1 MEKKIGHELGNVFFP
16 GGFLIQNRLNR
27 NFSSK
32 RSQRVNNSVKE
43 NKTADLA
50 WVWPLS
56 TDVGGL
62 GAWPHLV
69 ALQES
74 GGIPVHGGLLRS
86 PYPTRNTATASPCPC
101 PCLLLWLAAEQAV
114 AGLAHG
120 CASLPRCAQ
129 PQVLLRSAEGGV
141 CPGKRVMHCW
151 LRRSFRNK

>member
-43 NKTADLA
+43 NKTPDLA

-56 TDVGGL
+56 NDVGGL

-86 PYPTRNTATASPCPC
+86 PYPTRNTATASPCPAVFC
-101 PCLLLWLAAEQAV
+101 CGWQQSRLWQGWHTDVLPFPAVLSPRYSWEVQKEVCVQAS
-114 AGLAHG
+114 G
-120 CASLPRCAQ
+120 
-129 PQVLLRSAEGGV
+129 
-141 CPGKRVMHCW
+141 
-151 LRRSFRNK
+151 